1 MRKHLLTILLV
12 LMSSMLFGQIVSL
25 TSSKPV
31 RMVRPE
37 SGYSVF
43 VKAYVENAIDEWQRK
58 QPGESNAR
66 YKNRVSESH
75 KQEMI
80 VLLEAEASDKYLQE
94 ISRTYVLDLN
104 IDGYDRNNEQ
114 MIMSENYFGRLS
126 VKVPVVK
133 SDYFISSWSDIV
145 LKPDYFIYK
154 DTLGL
159 AKVDFMLP
167 DGSRFQYINKGIID
181 SMYMGLPYMLSPVYI
196 FGERVRNG
204 VDEKNH
210 SIDKD
215 IPVMDSVNK
224 NTWVVIIA
232 NENYRKE
239 PKVKFAKNDAE
250 TFKNY
255 CIKTLCVPKRNL
267 KFVQNATL
275 KDFEIMIKWMSGVA
289 KQYGEETKFI
299 IYYVGHGISSNRN
312 KKSYF
317 VPVEGRFS
325 KIKTCFSV
333 DYFFENLSAMPVK
346 SAVVFVDASFNCYN
360 RKGTVLVD
368 DITSGI
374 KSKTRVLDGNVV
386 ACFAAQGN
394 ETAFQY
400 EDKKH
405 GVFTYFLLKEIQ
417 NNPSNLTLGGLFYEV
432 QSKVKTYSLSEFKK
446 TQTPSVIY
454 SSRLT
459 DKWKDI
465 KLR

>member
-181 SMYMGLPYMLSPVYI
+181 SMYMGVPYMLSPVYI

-239 PKVKFAKNDAE
+239 PKVKFAKMM
-250 TFKNY
+250 
-255 CIKTLCVPKRNL
+255 PKHLR
-267 KFVQNATL
+267 
-275 KDFEIMIKWMSGVA
+275 
-289 KQYGEETKFI
+289 I
-299 IYYVGHGISSNRN
+299 IV
-312 KKSYF
+312 
-317 VPVEGRFS
+317 
-325 KIKTCFSV
+325 
-333 DYFFENLSAMPVK
+333 
-346 SAVVFVDASFNCYN
+346 
-360 RKGTVLVD
+360 
-368 DITSGI
+368 
-374 KSKTRVLDGNVV
+374 
-386 ACFAAQGN
+386 
-394 ETAFQY
+394 
-400 EDKKH
+400 
-405 GVFTYFLLKEIQ
+405 
-417 NNPSNLTLGGLFYEV
+417 
-432 QSKVKTYSLSEFKK
+432 
-446 TQTPSVIY
+446 
-454 SSRLT
+454 
-459 DKWKDI
+459 
-465 KLR
+465 